1 MKKFSKVFFV
11 VATTLVTQ
19 LSTTGIVNAAT
30 IKIIDANIVVRPL
43 VPAGTNALILLNI
56 IPANADIKYI
66 VNILTN
72 TLVSSDKYTFQ

>member
-30 IKIIDANIVVRPL
+30 IKSN
-43 VPAGTNALILLNI
+43 
-56 IPANADIKYI
+56 
-66 VNILTN
+66 
-72 TLVSSDKYTFQ
+72 DKAIEEKQEN